1 MFTEREALRLRLE
14 QLNDAE
20 IQVIREIQRERN
32 GIYVKLRELDKFDAS
47 PENYKKKSLIEL
59 AHSTAQALKKQ
70 EKVNRPGP
78 YKSKT
83 ATQREAAL
91 EILKRYEKGLSGVML
106 KNEIQYETG
115 LVINNMT
122 TFMQGL
128 MKNHPEV
135 KKPYRG
141 RYVLDTHKV
150 EVKSF

>member
-1 MFTEREALRLRLE
+1 MFAEREALRLRLE

-32 GIYVKLRELDKFDAS
+32 GIYVKLRELDKFDVS
-47 PENYKKKSLIEL
+47 PKNHKKKSLIEL
-59 AHSTAQALKKQ
+59 AHSTAQAFKTRK
-70 EKVNRPGP
+70 KVNRPGP

-91 EILKRYEKGLSGVML
+91 EILKRYEKGISGVML

-115 LVINNMT
+115 LFINNMT

-128 MKNHPEV
+128 MKHHPEV

-141 RYVLDTHKV
+141 RYAWETHKV
-150 EVKSF
+150 EEKSF

>member
-20 IQVIREIQRERN
+20 IQIIREMQRERN
-32 GIYVKLRELDKFDAS
+32 GIYIKLRELDKFD

-59 AHSTAQALKKQ
+59 AHSTVQLLRNQ
-70 EKVNRPGP
+70 EKVNRSGS

-91 EILKRYEKGLSGVML
+91 EILKRYEKGLSGAML